1 MSPEIDYRAI
11 RQRVE
16 QQTRKEKMW
25 LRLFLLALTVIIFII
40 FAVSSWQ
47 SFNGGVLPPLEEWNF
62 RDQASTIDA
71 QTSAMMMMTVGWLLA
86 ILFQAVSLVVDTRM
100 GENSLR
106 ERIMGREVNKE
117 IMRLGMDTEEQ
128 NEKAKHVMRLSDDG
142 ELEEVVEEESPL
154 PAQPTDKQHHHVN
167 G

>member
-1 MSPEIDYRAI
+1 MGSMSPEIDYRAI

-25 LRLFLLALTVIIFII
+25 LRLFLLALTIIIFII

-47 SFNGGVLPPLEEWNF
+47 SFNDGVLPPLEEWNF

-86 ILFQAVSLVVDTRM
+86 ILFQAISLVIDTRF

-117 IMRLGMDTEEQ
+117 IMRLGMDSDEQ
-128 NEKAKHVMRLSDDG
+128 KEKAKHVMRLSDDG
-142 ELEEVVEEESPL
+142 EMEEVVEEAILES
-154 PAQPTDKQHHHVN
+154 DIKQNHSR
-167 G
+167 